1 MMTCCR
7 LRSGRATYPISPSSR
22 NASLTSCNGGRR
34 YSEYQYH
41 HARSSTRLCVSSVE
55 TTRLTLDDISLD
67 LDLIER
73 DGVDVFDLVIA
84 GAGPSGLSVGSRVA
98 KSGYKVCIVD
108 PYPLSLWPNNYGVW
122 VDEFEAMGLDD
133 CFQKVWSKADVFLD
147 NNKPPKHVPPTHSLS
162 RHFFF
167 HADHSIDPMHEWTVR
182 NSREN
187 S

>member
-7 LRSGRATYPISPSSR
+7 LRSSRAINPFSASPR
-22 NASLTSCNGGRR
+22 NAPLKSSNPRKR
-34 YSEYQYH
+34 DSKYH
-41 HARSSTRLCVSSVE
+41 RPQSSTRLRVSAVE
-55 TTRLTLDDISLD
+55 AAPLTLEDICLD
-67 LDLIER
+67 LDLTEK
-73 DGVDVFDLVIA
+73 DGIDVFDLVIA

-133 CFQKVWSKADVFLD
+133 CFQKVWSTANVFLD
-147 NNKPPKHVPPTHSLS
+147 NNEPPKHVPTS
-162 RHFFF
+162 HFITQHVFY
-167 HADHSIDPMHEWTVR
+167 ADRSIDPMHEWIVQ
-182 NSREN
+182 NSKEN